1 VSVHAPLLKS
11 FSVCVVVFLAASS
24 CAQWTQPK
32 LKGEYYGEVRKISKK
47 ELLIKGTNIFHNKF
61 DRTTVSMWV
70 IIILQKLYFRVLS
83 KS

>member
-1 VSVHAPLLKS
+1 
-11 FSVCVVVFLAASS
+11 
-24 CAQWTQPK
+24 
-32 LKGEYYGEVRKISKK
+32 VRKISKK

-83 KS
+83 KSQDHYNFDKSIVIPNNFFLS